1 MRKEQQ
7 MVRDFH
13 AAFDHPI
20 ASGPQMLTDDRVQRR
35 AEWMAE
41 EVREFCAAQ
50 TVDEQADAMVDLM
63 YFALGTLVEM
73 GVDGMSLFHI
83 VHQANMAKLWPDGK
97 PRFRDGVAINNL
109 FCKLGKGAHHV
120 NDINNLKHALLTLF
134 YWFLSSD
141 HHHGHCA

>member
-97 PRFRDGVAINNL
+97 PRFRDGD
-109 FCKLGKGAHHV
+109 GKVQKPPTWRDPGKAVRAELVRQGQCCEQHSG
-120 NDINNLKHALLTLF
+120 K
-134 YWFLSSD
+134 
-141 HHHGHCA
+141 